1 MSQYYPTKVPY
12 EGPAHTKI
20 LLVGEAP
27 GEQEVTECRPFVGQS
42 GELLMNVLGRIG
54 LMRSDVRLANL
65 CQYRPYG
72 NKFELLLNSDVLVD
86 GLSKLAQYIRNDPPH
101 LIVALGRYPLKYLT
115 GKDGI
120 DAWRGSILECTLS
133 GCEGIKVV
141 ATFHPAYVL
150 RDRTAYPIFD
160 QDLKRCLEESQSKE
174 IVRPERSF
182 IIDPHGTELIQATEE
197 LCESE
202 RLAIDIESVKGST
215 TILCVGFSPTPHKS
229 VCIPNNGTSSF
240 ISTVG
245 RILSSPA
252 KKVFHFGTFDTEML
266 RLNGLDTHNYWW
278 DTMVAQ
284 HVMWPELP
292 RSLAYLTSIHT
303 REPYYKSEGRATIPS
318 DTKSWGA
325 RRAKGELYIYNCK
338 DTAVTAE
345 IQLAQEAEINREER
359 ILFDLEMRQLAV
371 ANHISQSGMPL
382 DLERRELF
390 RRALLGK
397 WYKMQSIIDL
407 LAGEKHVNV
416 KSPKLKDLIYGKYKL
431 PVRKKRTGQITLD
444 EDAIVSLITY
454 CTDYIDSLKRA
465 ESITEWKTK
474 LYTLKLIIEIRS
486 VRQLLSNYIA
496 PKISADGRIRST
508 YKVSSTETGRWAAES
523 YVDGTGINSQT
534 FPRESVEVP
543 ENLDD
548 LGLFNQLELALGAVD
563 DDDETTEDN
572 VPSS

>member
-1 MSQYYPTKVPY
+1 MSQHYPTKVGY
-12 EGPAHTKI
+12 EGDTLSKI

-27 GEQEVTECRPFVGQS
+27 GEQEVIEQRPFIGMS
-42 GELLMNVLGRIG
+42 GDLLMNVLGRAGIQ
-54 LMRSDVRLANL
+54 RKDVRLANL
-65 CQYRPYG
+65 CKYRPFG
-72 NKFELLLNSDVLVD
+72 NKFELLLNSEVLQT
-86 GLSKLAQYIRNDPPH
+86 GLRDLTEYINRWRPNI
-101 LIVALGRYPLKYLT
+101 IVALGRYPLKFLT
-115 GKDGI
+115 DKEGI
-120 DAWRGSILECTLS
+120 DAWRGSVLECTLR
-133 GCEGIKVV
+133 GCEGIKVI

-160 QDLKRCLEESQSKE
+160 QDIKRCVEESESPT
-174 IVRPERSF
+174 ITRPQRSF
-182 IIDPHGTELIQATEE
+182 LIDPRGTELVQAVEE

-202 RLAIDIESVKGST
+202 RLAVDIESVKGST
-215 TILCVGFSPTPHKS
+215 NILCVGFSPTPHKS
-229 VCIPNNGTSSF
+229 VCIPNNNSSSF
-240 ISTVG
+240 LATAG

-252 KKVFHFGTFDTEML
+252 KKIFHFGTFDTEML
-266 RLNGLDTHNYWW
+266 RLNGLETKNYWW

-292 RSLAYLTSIHT
+292 RSLAFLTSIHT
-303 REPYYKSEGRATIPS
+303 KEPFYKSDGRSNIPD
-318 DTKSWGA
+318 DTKAWAS
-325 RRAKGELYIYNCK
+325 RRSKSELYIYNCR

-345 IQLAQEAEINREER
+345 IQLAQEAEISQEELA
-359 ILFDLEMRQLAV
+359 LFYYEMQQLEM

-397 WYKMQSIIDL
+397 WYKLQSVLDM

-416 KSPKLKDLIYGKYKL
+416 KSPKLKELFYGKYKL

-454 CTDYIDSLKRA
+454 CTDYVNSLKKQ

-474 LYTLKLIIEIRS
+474 LYSLKLVLEIRA
-486 VRQLLSNYIA
+486 VRQLLSNYIS

-508 YKVSSTETGRWAAES
+508 YKVSSTETGRWAAEG

-548 LGLFNQLELALGAVD
+548 LGLFNQLELTLGED
-563 DDDETTEDN
+563 DGTETEQDN
-572 VPSS
+572 D